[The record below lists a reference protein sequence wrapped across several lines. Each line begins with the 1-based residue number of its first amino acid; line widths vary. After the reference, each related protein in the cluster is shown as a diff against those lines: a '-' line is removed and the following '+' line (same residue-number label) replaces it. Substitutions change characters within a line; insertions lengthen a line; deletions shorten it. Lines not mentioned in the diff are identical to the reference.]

1 VFRAPE
7 YFFIFAKKIAMS
19 VYISNE
25 INRLQKVIVHRPDL
39 GLSRI
44 SPKKAEELL
53 FEDIVFLPLMQEEHD
68 IFTEVIS
75 LFIGKENVLDVK
87 TLIHE
92 SLDYS
97 PITRE
102 KLIEDIVSFEE
113 LPGSAIDKLLRIEN
127 DELSELLITGYC
139 TSENKY
145 LFDAVPNFIFT
156 RDIAVVVKD
165 YIIITKAARQARYR
179 ENILTRFII
188 NTHPLF
194 LESRKARKIIDLNN
208 LDLFPP
214 SDRAE
219 AVSLEGGD
227 VMMIEDDFLLI
238 GHSERTSQHAI
249 HLLKD
254 VLLQNGIV
262 KNVVQIEIPH
272 ERNFMHI
279 DTLFTRISKNHMV
292 VYKPIIYDGYSSFVT
307 VFRADGSQALYPS
320 VKDFFLSEVN
330 PGMEF
335 IFGGK
340 GYYPHQEREQWTDS
354 CNLVTLKPGVA
365 LAYDRNPKTEEA
377 LKEHGFSILPAKE
390 LIAQVKEGSLSIE
403 EVNHSIITLPSTEL
417 SRGRG
422 GTHCMTCPIM
432 RE

>member
-1 VFRAPE
+1 
-7 YFFIFAKKIAMS
+7 MS

>member
-1 VFRAPE
+1 
-7 YFFIFAKKIAMS
+7 MS

-75 LFIGKENVLDVK
+75 LFIGKDNVLDVK

-113 LPGSAIDKLLRIEN
+113 LPGSAIAKLSRIEN

-194 LESRKARKIIDLNN
+194 LESRKSRKIIDLNN

-227 VMMIEDDFLLI
+227 VMMIEDDYLLI

-279 DTLFTRISKNHMV
+279 DTLFTRISKSHMV

-320 VKDFFLSEVN
+320 VKDFFLSEIN
-330 PGMEF
+330 PEMEF

-354 CNLVTLKPGVA
+354 CNLVTIKPGVA

-377 LKEHGFSILPAKE
+377 LKEHGFNILPAKE
-390 LIAQVKEGSLSIE
+390 LIAKVKAGSLSIE
-403 EVNHSIITLPSTEL
+403 EVHQTIITLPSTEL

-422 GTHCMTCPIM
+422 GTHCMTCPIL

>member
-1 VFRAPE
+1 
-7 YFFIFAKKIAMS
+7 M
-19 VYISNE
+19 
-25 INRLQKVIVHRPDL
+25 VHRPDL

-53 FEDIVFLPLMQEEHD
+53 FEDIVFLPLMQKEHD
-68 IFTEVIS
+68 IFTNVIS
-75 LFIGKENVLDVK
+75 LFIGKDNVLDVK

-92 SLDYS
+92 SLDYN
-97 PITRE
+97 PVTRT
-102 KLIEDIVSFEE
+102 KLIEDIVMFEE
-113 LPGSAIDKLLRIEN
+113 LPGSTIEKLNQTEN
-127 DELSELLITGYC
+127 DELSEILISGYC

-156 RDIAVVVKD
+156 RDIAVVIKD
-165 YIIITKAARQARYR
+165 YIIITKAARSARYR

-194 LESRKARKIIDLNN
+194 QEARKAKKIIDLNN

-227 VMMIEDDFLLI
+227 VMMIADDFVLI

-249 HLLKD
+249 NLLKD
-254 VLLQNGIV
+254 VLLQNHIV
-262 KNVVQIEIPH
+262 PNVVQIEIPH

-279 DTLFTRISKNHMV
+279 DTLFTRISYDHMI
-292 VYKPIIYDGYSSFVT
+292 VYKPIIYDGYNSFVT
-307 VFRADGSQALYPS
+307 VFRSDGNQTIYPA
-320 VKDFFLSEVN
+320 VKDFFLNEVN
-330 PGMEF
+330 PNMQF

-354 CNLVTLKPGVA
+354 CNLVALKPGVA

-377 LKEHGFSILPAKE
+377 MIEHGYSILPAEE
-390 LIAQVKEGSLSIE
+390 LIHKINDGILDINDIE
-403 EVNHSIITLPSTEL
+403 MTIITLPSTEL

-422 GTHCMTCPIM
+422 GTHCMTCPIW
-432 RE
+432 RD

>member
-1 VFRAPE
+1 
-7 YFFIFAKKIAMS
+7 MS

-25 INRLQKVIVHRPDL
+25 INRLKKVIVHRPDL

-68 IFTEVIS
+68 IFTKVIS
-75 LFIGKENVLDVK
+75 LFIGNDNVLDVK

-113 LPGSAIDKLLRIEN
+113 LPGSAIKKLSGIEN

-194 LESRKARKIIDLNN
+194 LESRKSRKIIDLNN

-254 VLLQNGIV
+254 VLLHQGIV

-279 DTLFTRISKNHMV
+279 DTLFTRISKKHMV

-307 VFRADGSQALYPS
+307 VFRADGSQALYQS

-330 PGMEF
+330 PEMEF

-354 CNLVTLKPGVA
+354 CNLVTIKPGVA

-377 LKEHGFSILPAKE
+377 LKEHGFRILPAKE
-390 LIAQVKEGSLSIE
+390 LINMVNEGPLS
-403 EVNHSIITLPSTEL
+403 VDDVHHTIITLPSTEL

-422 GTHCMTCPIM
+422 GTHCMTCPIF